1 MKKWIRVRYTKWYNI
16 LKDGISRNNPI
27 VISVLGIC
35 SALAVTNKVENAIA
49 MGIGVTFV
57 IMASSAVV
65 SALRN
70 VIPSKLRMVTYMVII
85 SVFVIAVDMFLQGF
99 FPAIA
104 KNLGAYVGLIITNCI
119 VMGRAEAYAVK
130 NPVRYSIIDGFASG
144 MGYTLV
150 LVLVAGVREILAF
163 GTFFNI
169 QVMGPNFTKWTV
181 MAMAPGGF
189 FILALFVWGIRELT
203 KYYEEDDVVEE
214 LEEEEING

>member
-1 MKKWIRVRYTKWYNI
+1 MKKWIRIRYTKWYNI
-16 LKDGISRNNPI
+16 MKDGISTQNPI

-70 VIPSKLRMVTYMVII
+70 VIPSKLRMVAYMVII
-85 SVFVIAVDMFLQGF
+85 SVFVIVVDQVLQAY
-99 FPAIA
+99 FPSIA
-104 KNLGAYVGLIITNCI
+104 KSLGAYVGLIITNCI
-119 VMGRAEAYAVK
+119 VMGRAEAFAVK
-130 NPVRYSIIDGFASG
+130 NPVKYTLIDGLASG
-144 MGYTLV
+144 LGYTLV
-150 LVLVAGVREILAF
+150 LILVAGVREILAF

-169 QVMGPNFTKWTV
+169 QIMSENFTTWTV

-189 FILALFVWGIRELT
+189 FILSLFVWLIRELT
-203 KYYEEDDVVEE
+203 KHYEIEE
-214 LEEEEING
+214 LEEV